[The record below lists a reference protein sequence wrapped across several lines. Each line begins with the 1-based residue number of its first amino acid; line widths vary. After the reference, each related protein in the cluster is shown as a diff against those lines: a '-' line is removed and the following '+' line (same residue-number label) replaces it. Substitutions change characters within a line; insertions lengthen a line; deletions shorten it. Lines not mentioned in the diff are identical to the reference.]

1 MSMSADLDDLFE
13 DDGVLERPTMR
24 GSANLDIQD
33 YANSGGGD
41 DSFLDDELQE
51 DVPSRPGSGAAAA
64 PDIDGTASFEML
76 EESGSPDDVQ
86 TTFGAHPWGPGA
98 GTGYRPM
105 SMAKTDLSGNEDAN
119 GTNRAPGRAPKNTN
133 VERVPPPRMSQQ
145 NPMPSNRE
153 VDPETIYDRDSFE
166 YDDSSQDT
174 IGSGIFDMPEGVTF
188 RARDGQFAHQY
199 ALPAYIADEDELGV
213 QQSEMWDTTA
223 DDWRVVQPSGGGVTF
238 SRKVPALR
246 GRGAY
251 SPFAR
256 APQVLTPKSVMSN
269 IEKFG
274 RDAAKAIVG
283 EAAEKSGPVERS
295 QFLTNA
301 IESLGPGMA
310 SRCHSITSRLVSSG
324 SPPREALEDTV
335 AHCVM
340 HATVRDLST
349 KRSGAQ
355 LPRVD
360 AMAAHVQKN
369 KSAMV
374 ASAAKN
380 IAPLSKDPNKLKADV
395 AKLYQSPAA
404 AGMGEI
410 ATEQGAPAP
419 TTPAPTAVQ
428 PVADGGSNT
437 LRNVLIGAAVIGLSY
452 VALTRT
458 DTGQEIVANVG
469 SALGMKKRRRSRR
482 RKVKA

>member
-1 MSMSADLDDLFE
+1 MSINADLDELFE

-33 YANSGGGD
+33 YANSGGD
-41 DSFLDDELQE
+41 DDFLDDGLQE

-64 PDIDGTASFEML
+64 PDIDGTSSFQML

-86 TTFGAHPWGPGA
+86 TTYGAHPWGPGA
-98 GTGYRPM
+98 GSGYRPM
-105 SMAKTDLSGNEDAN
+105 SMSKTDLSGNEDAN
-119 GTNRAPGRAPKNTN
+119 GTNRAPNTN

-145 NPMPSNRE
+145 NRMPSNASI
-153 VDPETIYDRDSFE
+153 DPETIYDRESYE

-174 IGSGIFDMPEGVTF
+174 IGSGIFDMQEGVTF

-223 DDWRVVQPSGGGVTF
+223 EEWRVVQPSGGGVTF
-238 SRKVPALR
+238 SRQVPALR

-251 SPFAR
+251 SPFASR
-256 APQVLTPKSVMSN
+256 SPQNLSTRPATSS
-269 IEKFG
+269 IERFG
-274 RDAAKAIVG
+274 RDAAKAIVN
-283 EAAEKSGPVERS
+283 EAADKTGPVERS

-310 SRCHSITSRLVSSG
+310 SRCHAITSRLVSSG
-324 SPPREALEDTV
+324 VAPREALEDTV

-340 HATVRDLST
+340 HAAVRDLST
-349 KRSGAQ
+349 KRAGAQ

-369 KSAMV
+369 KQSMV

-410 ATEQGAPAP
+410 ANEQGAPAS
-419 TTPAPTAVQ
+419 TTAAPTAVQ
-428 PVADGGSNT
+428 AVADGGSHT
-437 LRNVLIGAAVIGLSY
+437 LRNVIIGAAVIGLGY
-452 VALTRT
+452 VALKHTE
-458 DTGQEIVANVG
+458 TGQEIVANVG
-469 SALGMKKRRRSRR
+469 SAFGVKKRRRAR
-482 RKVKA
+482 RKRAKA